1 MPAYKVAL
9 RALDRDAAWAVHG
22 VLAELVVPAPA
33 ALTLFEAPAG
43 WTVDA
48 YFLDPPDVAALA
60 QQMAELLSTP
70 PPELHAEELADENW
84 VAISQSALPPVAAGR
99 FTVHGSHDRERLI
112 RGPNRLLIDAG
123 EAFGTGHHATTE
135 GCLLALDRLTRRRK
149 FRSVLDL
156 GCGSGVLA
164 IAAARALPFARIAA
178 IDCDPVAV
186 AVALA
191 NARINGVAGRIRF
204 ATGSGLAPTRRYD
217 LVLANI
223 LAQPLI
229 LLTPAMARA
238 VVPGGAAVLSGILVP
253 EAARVIGSY
262 RAAGFTLLGHHRNA
276 GWSTLTLLRRCSTAR
291 SRAGRA
297 RHAA

>member
-1 MPAYKVAL
+1 MPAHKVAL
-9 RALDRDAAWAVHG
+9 RALDRDAAWAIHG
-22 VLAELVVPAPA
+22 LLAELVVPAPA
-33 ALTLFEAPAG
+33 ALSLFEGPEG

-48 YFLDPPDVAALA
+48 YYLDAPDPASLG
-60 QQMAELLSTP
+60 QQIAELLSSP
-70 PPELHAEELADENW
+70 PPELLAEELADENW

-112 RGPNRLLIDAG
+112 RGPNGLLIDAG

-135 GCLLALDRLTRRRK
+135 GCLLALDELSRRRR

-164 IAAARALPFARIAA
+164 IAAARALPFARIDA

-186 AVALA
+186 NVASE
-191 NARINGVAGRIRF
+191 NARINGVARRIRF
-204 ATGSGLAPTRRYD
+204 ATGAGVERTRRYD

-229 LLTPAMARA
+229 LLAPAMARS

-253 EAARVIGSY
+253 EAARVIASY
-262 RAAGFTLLGHHRNA
+262 RAAGFTLAVHDRNA
-276 GWSTLTLLRRCSTAR
+276 GWSTLTLLRRRSTAWSR
-291 SRAGRA
+291 SGRA
-297 RHAA
+297 RRAE

>member
-9 RALDRDAAWAVHG
+9 RALDRDRAWAVHG
-22 VLAELVVPAPA
+22 VLAEFVVPAPA

-48 YFLDPPDVAALA
+48 YFLDPPDVAALG

-70 PPELHAEELADENW
+70 PPDFHAEELADENW

-186 AVALA
+186 AVASA
-191 NARINGVAGRIRF
+191 NARINGVARRIRF

-229 LLTPAMARA
+229 LLAPAMARA

-253 EAARVIGSY
+253 EAARVIASY